1 MRRKRFVLI
10 FICLF
15 LLTMIG
21 FACGILAPV
30 PEVIA
35 AGLDSS
41 ELLQGGRDLTIADWA
56 DHLSLLLMVSL
67 FTIIIDGVVIGV
79 IIRSR
84 RNNKAVAHNREV

>member
-1 MRRKRFVLI
+1 MRHKRFILI

-15 LLTMIG
+15 LLAMVG
-21 FACGILAPV
+21 FACGILVPV

-35 AGLDSS
+35 SSPDSS

-67 FTIIIDGVVIGV
+67 LTIIIDLASSMV
-79 IIRSR
+79 
-84 RNNKAVAHNREV
+84 